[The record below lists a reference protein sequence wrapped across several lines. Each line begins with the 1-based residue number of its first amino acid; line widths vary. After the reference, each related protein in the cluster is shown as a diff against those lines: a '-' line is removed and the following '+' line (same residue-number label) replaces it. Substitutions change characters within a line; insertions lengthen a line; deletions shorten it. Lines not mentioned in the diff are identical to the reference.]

1 MESYRVRAE
10 EAPPASRPRRPL
22 FMRGRFLIAGLVLA
36 GALGYLIY
44 AGVQSASMYYL
55 SVSEL
60 TTRGEAAYTEDVRLS
75 GTVMEGSVLQD
86 SSSMIVDFVVTDG
99 QSSLPVRYE
108 GVLPDA
114 FKPGSDVVVEGRL
127 LPSGTFRAS
136 TLLAKCPSKYE
147 PAKPETS

>member
-1 MESYRVRAE
+1 MEPRTTQVE
-10 EAPPASRPRRPL
+10 EAPSASLPPRPL
-22 FMRGRFLIAGLVLA
+22 FKRGRFLIAALVLA

-44 AGVQSASMYYL
+44 AGVRTGSIYYL

-60 TTRGEAAYTEDVRLS
+60 TTRGEAAYAEDVRLG

-86 SSSMIVDFVVTDG
+86 TSSMTVDFMVTDG
-99 QSSLPVRYE
+99 RRSLPVHYS

-114 FKPGSDVVVEGRL
+114 FEPGGDVVVEGRL
-127 LPSGTFRAS
+127 SPSGVFQAS

-147 PAKPETS
+147 PGKPEAS